1 MASGLCAALTGRTH
15 GCTDQPAN
23 VKKTL
28 ANSEPSTHGTRASS
42 CSGVVVSF
50 TLAAA
55 SRVSKVSRVSRM
67 ILATSRSM
75 CFSTLCC
82 THSNTSLGRAYPLAY
97 FCSAQQYHLDA
108 LTLHGGNFPAQRR
121 LQLPDLG
128 LAAFDHLFPLRIRW
142 SERITPCSSKTI
154 PFGRI
159 RNQHKTLDSIS
170 YGSGITWARVAAI
183 IYFGVATCHGR
194 PAYGS

>member
-1 MASGLCAALTGRTH
+1 MAAF
-15 GCTDQPAN
+15 
-23 VKKTL
+23 
-28 ANSEPSTHGTRASS
+28 GTRASS

-82 THSNTSLGRAYPLAY
+82 THSSTSLGRAYPLAY

-121 LQLPDLG
+121 LQLRIWALP
-128 LAAFDHLFPLRIRW
+128 HLIICSPSESDGQSESHHTHRRQFP
-142 SERITPCSSKTI
+142 SVEYET
-154 PFGRI
+154 
-159 RNQHKTLDSIS
+159 SIKPS
-170 YGSGITWARVAAI
+170 IQSAMEAVWARVAAI

>member
-55 SRVSKVSRVSRM
+55 SRVSKVSRVSRVSRM

-82 THSNTSLGRAYPLAY
+82 THSSTSLGRAYPLAY

-108 LTLHGGNFPAQRR
+108 LTLHGGNFPAQRH

-128 LAAFDHLFPLRIRW
+128 LAAFDHLFP
-142 SERITPCSSKTI
+142 SESDGQSESHHAPRRQFPSVEYETSKT
-154 PFGRI
+154 
-159 RNQHKTLDSIS
+159 SIQS
-170 YGSGITWARVAAI
+170 AMEAVSDRCNSGHRLAESR
-183 IYFGVATCHGR
+183 G
-194 PAYGS
+194 